1 MPAAVIATPTA
12 ALSCVDVAVRAGRRE
27 VVSRFTWQHQAG
39 GIAWLFGTNGSGKS
53 SLLRVL
59 AGFQRPASGHVHWMH
74 SGSRVHFLAPTMSAP
89 PDVRICDFVEFAKSM
104 ASGADD
110 EELWLLLPKFADDTT
125 RFRTLSSGEA
135 KRLLL
140 WSILRQSRQP
150 GSEVDPPNSGSTS
163 SPMRPGIGPRPLILD
178 EPYEHLSRDAKA
190 VLTALLQRWAA
201 HAVVVIATNQEV
213 PMQTQDTVLTLD
225 GARLE
230 VGRVS

>member
-39 GIAWLFGTNGSGKS
+39 GIAWLFGSNGSGKS

-59 AGFQRPASGHVHWMH
+59 AGLQRPASGHVHWMH
-74 SGSRVHFLAPTMSAP
+74 SGSRVQFLAPTMAAP
-89 PDVRICDFVEFAKSM
+89 PDVRVCDFVDFAKSM
-104 ASGADD
+104 ASGTDN
-110 EELWLLLPKFADDTT
+110 EELRLLQPMLVDDTT
-125 RFRTLSSGEA
+125 RFRTLSTGEA

-140 WSILRQSRQP
+140 WSILRQSPQP
-150 GSEVDPPNSGSTS
+150 GSELNPPSSTSTS
-163 SPMRPGIGPRPLILD
+163 SPVHRSPGQRPLILD

-190 VLTALLQRWAA
+190 VLTALLHRWAE
-201 HAVVVIATNQEV
+201 HAVVVIATNQDV

-230 VGRVS
+230 VGHVS